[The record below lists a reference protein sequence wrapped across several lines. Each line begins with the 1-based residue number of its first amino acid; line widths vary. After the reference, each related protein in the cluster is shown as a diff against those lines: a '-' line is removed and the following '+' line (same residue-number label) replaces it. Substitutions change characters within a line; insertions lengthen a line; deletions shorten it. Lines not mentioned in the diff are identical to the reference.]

1 MTSAARIRRSW
12 AQTQK
17 AAGRLSSATAPSTTR
32 SCGRPRSTARL
43 QFVLRRSALEQDPT
57 LPEGF
62 LSNLFGDSA
71 AASKAVKVLRPG
83 GAALAGQ
90 EETERSDREVTQE
103 RERIAQ
109 EVRNRELLRKLDK
122 RKRVGEKESPRKKVK
137 KDKEEAERRKLVELQ
152 QRLEEN
158 IMNVRANILKKNIM
172 NL

>member
-1 MTSAARIRRSW
+1 M
-12 AQTQK
+12 
-17 AAGRLSSATAPSTTR
+17 
-32 SCGRPRSTARL
+32 
-43 QFVLRRSALEQDPT
+43 
-57 LPEGF
+57 
-62 LSNLFGDSA
+62 
-71 AASKAVKVLRPG
+71 
-83 GAALAGQ
+83 AGQ

-137 KDKEEAERRKLVELQ
+137 RDKEEAERIRLVELQ

-158 IMNVRANILKKNIM
+158 IMNVRANILKRKIM

>member
-1 MTSAARIRRSW
+1 M
-12 AQTQK
+12 
-17 AAGRLSSATAPSTTR
+17 
-32 SCGRPRSTARL
+32 
-43 QFVLRRSALEQDPT
+43 LRRPALEQDPT

-62 LSNLFGDSA
+62 LSKLFGDSA
-71 AASKAVKVLRPG
+71 ATSKAVKVLRPG

-137 KDKEEAERRKLVELQ
+137 RDKEEAERIRLVELQ

-158 IMNVRANILKKNIM
+158 IMNVRANILKRKIM